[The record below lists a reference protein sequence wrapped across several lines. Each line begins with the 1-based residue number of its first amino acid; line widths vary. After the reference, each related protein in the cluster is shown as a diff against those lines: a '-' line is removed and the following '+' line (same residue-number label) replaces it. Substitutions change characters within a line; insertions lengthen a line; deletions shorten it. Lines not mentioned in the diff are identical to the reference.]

1 MFSPCLL
8 RAVLAPVPR
17 EHCAYL
23 WYASSFDKTQVFSLL
38 GIQTAWPHTCKVESF
53 VLFFL
58 FLLLLVFFFIP
69 KYQHFHITWD
79 PQEARITLL
88 IPSLVLIYWFR
99 KFVKRLNI
107 MKRMLSS
114 KWNKRE
120 KRNIINSRF
129 VTASVAFHCHP
140 ESSQFANTSSIL
152 SILRLYFMCNLIWD
166 CVISL
171 KSQ

>member
-1 MFSPCLL
+1 M
-8 RAVLAPVPR
+8 PVALTKHKYSVSWESKQPG
-17 EHCAYL
+17 HTL
-23 WYASSFDKTQVFSLL
+23 VKLSLL
-38 GIQTAWPHTCKVESF
+38 FCFSYF
-53 VLFFL
+53 CYCCF
-58 FLLLLVFFFIP
+58 FFFIP